1 MIVGFIGLGTMGGPM
16 ARNLLAKGHRLIVS
30 DVQPAAVRA
39 LTEAGATTA
48 ATPKEVAAASEI
60 VITMLPDSPD
70 VERVALGLDGIVEG
84 ISAGAVYIDMSTIDP
99 ATTRKVGAAIAAKG
113 ASMIDSP
120 VGKTADHAV
129 AGTLT
134 LMVGGPA
141 EVVARCREVLGC
153 MGTDF
158 FHCGELGAGQT
169 MKLLNNLLA
178 TAVGEASI
186 EALVAGTKSGLTL
199 DTMMNVFRTT
209 MAWNNQLAIAMPK
222 RPLVGDFKPGF
233 MMKLAH
239 KDCRL
244 ALQMV
249 DALGIAAPVGRAALA
264 SLEEG
269 IGRGLQDDDV
279 GALLKLRE
287 ESAGVEVRLRTR
299 PSMNGEA
306 NPTPVIAES

>member
-16 ARNLLAKGHRLIVS
+16 AQNLLKKGHQVVAF
-30 DVQPAAVRA
+30 DVHAAAVRTLA
-39 LTEAGATTA
+39 EAGAKSA
-48 ATPKEVAAASEI
+48 ETPKAVAAQSDI
-60 VITMLPDSPD
+60 VITMLPDAPD
-70 VERVALGLDGIVEG
+70 VERVALGRDGIVHG
-84 ISAGAVYIDMSTIDP
+84 IRSGSVYIDMSTIDP
-99 ATTRKVGAAIAAKG
+99 ATTRKVGAAMAAKG
-113 ASMIDSP
+113 VAMIDSP

-141 EVVARCREVLGC
+141 EAIARVRSVLDC

-178 TAVGEASI
+178 AAVGEASI
-186 EALVAGTKSGLTL
+186 EALVAGTKAGLSL
-199 DTMMNVFRTT
+199 ETMMSVLRTT
-209 MAWNNQLAIAMPK
+209 MAWNNQLAISMPK
-222 RPLVGDFKPGF
+222 RSLVGDFKPGF

-244 ALQMV
+244 ALKMV
-249 DALGIAAPVGRAALA
+249 EELGVSAPVGHAVLA
-264 SLEEG
+264 SLAEG

-287 ESAGVEVRLRTR
+287 EPVGVTVRLK
-299 PSMNGEA
+299 PA
-306 NPTPVIAES
+306 H